1 MPFNSKSLIHKKY
14 FIYNNFHS
22 NCSFINQ
29 LLQFL
34 PILVILL
41 HRFPSEM
48 SKSGANKRVRKSGLD
63 ELLDTEASPQA
74 QVGELFAVETFMKNG
89 HCHSTDQNFN
99 LNFYFFAGN
108 AAPHFS
114 KSRRS
119 AAAAADPPCSAAWRW
134 AQLAVG
140 PARAHCC
147 FWPCVY
153 TGPSGKIGKS
163 VREIK

>member
-22 NCSFINQ
+22 NCSFNNQ
-29 LLQFL
+29 LPQFL

-74 QVGELFAVETFMKNG
+74 QVGELFAFEIFMKIRPL
-89 HCHSTDQNFN
+89 S
-99 LNFYFFAGN
+99 FY
-108 AAPHFS
+108 
-114 KSRRS
+114 
-119 AAAAADPPCSAAWRW
+119 
-134 AQLAVG
+134 
-140 PARAHCC
+140 
-147 FWPCVY
+147 
-153 TGPSGKIGKS
+153 
-163 VREIK
+163 